1 MGRGM
6 QEAASSPSAMGLVAV
21 NWQALPNF
29 SVPRQ
34 GIQGSPG
41 WDSKG
46 SVDTPSCKTVSV
58 QSYSVVLVY

>member
-1 MGRGM
+1 
-6 QEAASSPSAMGLVAV
+6 MGLVAV

-34 GIQGSPG
+34 GVQGSPG